1 MSAIKLMIVDD
12 HEIFR
17 SGLAAL
23 LKGVNGFDIIAV
35 AGNGEE
41 AIELVQNQQP
51 DVIVMDVKMPIL
63 DGVGACLQMVNA
75 NPGVG
80 VLALSWN
87 QDRTEVVNMVRAGAR
102 GYIVKDAA
110 PSELIT
116 AIKALAQGGSY
127 FSKEVS
133 VTLLGELENSNGK
146 KNNGNGIH
154 TTPLTVRELEILEF
168 ISNEYTNKEIADEL
182 FISPRTVETHRRNLI
197 QKLKVKNTVGL
208 VKYYFNFAQRMTNN
222 PL

>member
-102 GYIVKDAA
+102 GYMVKDAA